1 MSFLKSLDHYF
12 FVCSTSPLSFT
23 EFDTAVFTQS
33 CEQTGKQTAIIRC
46 LCADSELSTGVL
58 NVKVTGKNMSAE
70 IVNRAGFA
78 HHQC

>member
-1 MSFLKSLDHYF
+1 M
-12 FVCSTSPLSFT
+12 
-23 EFDTAVFTQS
+23 
-33 CEQTGKQTAIIRC
+33 C

-78 HHQC
+78 HRQC